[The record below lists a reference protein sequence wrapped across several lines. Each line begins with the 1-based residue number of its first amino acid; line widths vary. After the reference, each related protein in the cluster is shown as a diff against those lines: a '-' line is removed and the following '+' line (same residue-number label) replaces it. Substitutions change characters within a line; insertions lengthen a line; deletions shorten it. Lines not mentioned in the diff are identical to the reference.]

1 MPLPLCA
8 LSRGAFAPLCLRN
21 IKMLTGLTETFLSG
35 LINGSTYAMIAL
47 GMALV
52 YGITKTFNFAY
63 GSFFVLSGYLAWLLF
78 SFNLPYAA
86 VFLIVVLVVFAAGA
100 LIEITIIRRLRVRKE
115 WEISVVMTT
124 LGLALFMDN
133 LHLALYGPFVKS
145 LPPLLEDN
153 IEIAGIVTSRHD
165 AAAVGIS
172 LAVIFV
178 FWLYL
183 NKTKTGLAMR
193 AVAQDMTGADIVGI
207 PKDRIFW
214 FAFGISCAFI
224 AIAGILFAP
233 RYFVVYSGGWEI
245 MVKGWVMT
253 VFGGMGSLTGAVL
266 AAFILAMVEAFVG
279 WQIGYTWTMAVWFMV
294 LIGIFI
300 FRPQGLAGK
309 WG

>member
-1 MPLPLCA
+1 MPA
-8 LSRGAFAPLCLRN
+8 
-21 IKMLTGLTETFLSG
+21 GLIETCLSG
-35 LINGSTYAMIAL
+35 LINGSTYALIAI

-63 GSFFVLSGYLAWLLF
+63 GSFFVLSGYTAWLLF
-78 SFNLPYAA
+78 SFGLPYPAVFFMVITVVFLAGAA
-86 VFLIVVLVVFAAGA
+86 VDWFLL
-100 LIEITIIRRLRVRKE
+100 RRLRARKE
-115 WEISVVMTT
+115 WEISVVITT

-145 LPPLLEDN
+145 LPSLVGGN
-153 IEIAGIVTSRHD
+153 VSIGGIVTSRHD
-165 AAAVGIS
+165 VATVFIS
-172 LAVIFV
+172 LGVIGAFRI
-178 FWLYL
+178 FLYRSR
-183 NKTKTGLAMR
+183 TGMAMR

-207 PKDRIFW
+207 PRERIFW
-214 FAFGISCAFI
+214 LAFGISCAFV

-266 AAFILAMVEAFVG
+266 AGFILGMVEALVG
-279 WQIGYTWTMAVWFMV
+279 WQIGFTWTMAVWFTV

-300 FRPQGLAGK
+300 FRPQGLYGT

>member
-1 MPLPLCA
+1 
-8 LSRGAFAPLCLRN
+8 
-21 IKMLTGLTETFLSG
+21 MLDGLLETCLSG
-35 LINGSTYAMIAL
+35 LINGSTYALIAI

-78 SFNLPYAA
+78 SYDFPYFA
-86 VFLIVVLVVFAAGA
+86 VFLIVIPSVFAVGA
-100 LIEITIIRRLRVRKE
+100 AVDRFLLHRLRCRKE
-115 WEISVVMTT
+115 WEISVVIST

-153 IEIAGIVTSRHD
+153 ISIAGVVTSRHD
-165 AAAVGIS
+165 AATVIISIGI
-172 LAVIFV
+172 IIV
-178 FWLYL
+178 FWIFLR
-183 NKTKTGLAMR
+183 KTKVGMAMR

-214 FAFGISCAFI
+214 FAFGISCAFV

-245 MVKGWVMT
+245 MMKGWVMT
-253 VFGGMGSLTGAVL
+253 VFGGMGSLSGAVS
-266 AAFILAMVEAFVG
+266 AGFILAMVEAFVG
-279 WQIGYTWTMAVWFMV
+279 WQIGFTWTMAVWFMV

-300 FRPQGLAGK
+300 FRPQGLKGT

>member
-1 MPLPLCA
+1 
-8 LSRGAFAPLCLRN
+8 
-21 IKMLTGLTETFLSG
+21 MLDGFLETCLSG
-35 LINGSTYAMIAL
+35 LINGSTYALIAI

-78 SFNLPYAA
+78 SYGLPYPV
-86 VFLIVVLVVFAAGA
+86 VFLIVVPVVFVTGAAVDRV
-100 LIEITIIRRLRVRKE
+100 LLHRLRTRKE
-115 WEISVVMTT
+115 WEISVVIST

-153 IEIAGIVTSRHD
+153 INIAGIVTSRHD
-165 AAAVGIS
+165 AATVVIS
-172 LAVIFV
+172 IGVIIA
-178 FWLYL
+178 FWIFLS
-183 NKTKTGLAMR
+183 KTRTGMAMR

-214 FAFGISCAFI
+214 FSFGISCAFV

-245 MVKGWVMT
+245 MMKGWVMT

-266 AAFILAMVEAFVG
+266 AGFILGMVEALVG
-279 WQIGYTWTMAVWFMV
+279 WQIGFTWTMAVWFTV

-300 FRPQGLAGK
+300 FRPQGLYGT

>member
-1 MPLPLCA
+1 MLDA
-8 LSRGAFAPLCLRN
+8 LL
-21 IKMLTGLTETFLSG
+21 ETCLSG
-35 LINGSTYAMIAL
+35 LINGSTYAMIAI

-63 GSFFVLSGYLAWLLF
+63 GSFFVMSGYLAWLLF
-78 SFNLPYAA
+78 SWGLPYPA
-86 VFLIVVLVVFAAGA
+86 VFLIVVPVMFVVGAAVDRF
-100 LIEITIIRRLRVRKE
+100 LLNRLRARKE
-115 WEISVVMTT
+115 WEISVVMST

-133 LHLALYGPFVKS
+133 LHLAIYGPFVKS

-153 IEIAGIVTSRHD
+153 ISIAGIVTSRHD
-165 AAAVGIS
+165 AATVVIS
-172 LAVIFV
+172 LGIIIAFWIF
-178 FWLYL
+178 LRR
-183 NKTKTGLAMR
+183 TKTGMAMR

-207 PKDRIFW
+207 PKDRMFW
-214 FAFGISCAFI
+214 FAFGISCAFV

-266 AAFILAMVEAFVG
+266 AGFILGMVEALVG
-279 WQIGYTWTMAVWFMV
+279 WQIGFTWTMAVWFTI

-300 FRPQGLAGK
+300 FRPQGLYGK